1 MIFRHNLDSSVATI
15 NKEVWEN
22 SRVMNLLKG
31 PDTDTPASMTYF
43 QPLLAFDNDHP
54 ELTKAF
60 IKSYMEHYKQIY
72 VTGARGTLPTR
83 SDWYSDEIFN
93 TPIHNDLK
101 EKCLPSMQFPTW
113 PVKGYYSAY
122 NQVEG
127 ELLLQ
132 SITQEILM
140 GNDDLEGLAKQTDEK
155 IQKALDEAK

>member
-1 MIFRHNLDSSVATI
+1 
-15 NKEVWEN
+15 
-22 SRVMNLLKG
+22 
-31 PDTDTPASMTYF
+31 
-43 QPLLAFDNDHP
+43 
-54 ELTKAF
+54 
-60 IKSYMEHYKQIY
+60 
-72 VTGARGTLPTR
+72 
-83 SDWYSDEIFN
+83 
-93 TPIHNDLK
+93 
-101 EKCLPSMQFPTW
+101 MQMLTW